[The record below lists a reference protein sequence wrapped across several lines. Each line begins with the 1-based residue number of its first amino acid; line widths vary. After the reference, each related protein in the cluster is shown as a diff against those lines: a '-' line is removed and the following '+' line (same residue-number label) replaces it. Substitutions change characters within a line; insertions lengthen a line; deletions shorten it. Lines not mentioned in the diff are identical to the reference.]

1 MGQGQALRGFKGE
14 FMGQGGSMRGFMGQ
28 GQALRGFKGEFM
40 GQGGSMRGFMGQGGS
55 MRGFM
60 VQAGSMGQDKPGV
73 KSVGQEGSVGESVGQ
88 GGCEGEEESPLQ
100 VQLREGRALAAL
112 GWWEL
117 LRGLLVFALCSHPWL
132 QQDPEFLRASRRLL
146 GARLWRAL
154 LSVSLWGHFAVG
166 RSPAAIEELS
176 RWLRARGLRPML
188 ALPIEGEGPD
198 GEGEAW
204 FEQNL
209 GAALECVGLAA
220 ASGPE
225 PAMQLKVTALLSQRL
240 CVSGAS
246 VTGSLMGSVIGSV
259 MGHPAENQHLG
270 RGLRRL
276 EEVAQAAVARR
287 VQVLVDAEMSHL
299 NPALTCL
306 TWGLMWRHN
315 RGGPRAWIWNTW
327 QAYLRD
333 TESHLAAHLAQA
345 RRSGLPCG
353 VKLVRGAYLEQ
364 ERGRARG
371 RGRPSPTWDTPEE
384 TSHSYGRC
392 LELLGAALARPGPG
406 LWLMVATHN
415 EGSVLQNRGALG
427 GARRE
432 RELLWKYIKIAP
444 KIHQN
449 SQIPK
454 FPKFQ
459 KFPHK
464 ILNFLLKNL
473 KFL

>member
-1 MGQGQALRGFKGE
+1 
-14 FMGQGGSMRGFMGQ
+14 
-28 GQALRGFKGEFM
+28 
-40 GQGGSMRGFMGQGGS
+40 
-55 MRGFM
+55 
-60 VQAGSMGQDKPGV
+60 MGQDKPGV

-132 QQDPEFLRASRRLL
+132 QQDPEAFLRASRRLL

-240 CVSGAS
+240 CKLSLRLAEPEGA
-246 VTGSLMGSVIGSV
+246 
-259 MGHPAENQHLG
+259 
-270 RGLRRL
+270 GLNP
-276 EEVAQAAVARR
+276 EEVAAMLGGQVRTPPPHTTPISPAHLVSPVSPMQAAVARR

-432 RELLWKYIKIAP
+432 RELLWAELGRRLRPWK
-444 KIHQN
+444 N
-449 SQIPK
+449 SFFK
-454 FPKFQ
+454 GEK
-459 KFPHK
+459 
-464 ILNFLLKNL
+464 LNFGSQRR
-473 KFL
+473 FMARPAEF

>member
-1 MGQGQALRGFKGE
+1 MG
-14 FMGQGGSMRGFMGQ
+14 
-28 GQALRGFKGEFM
+28 
-40 GQGGSMRGFMGQGGS
+40 
-55 MRGFM
+55 
-60 VQAGSMGQDKPGV
+60 P
-73 KSVGQEGSVGESVGQ
+73 GQ

-132 QQDPEFLRASRRLL
+132 QQDPEAFLRASRRLL

-240 CVSGAS
+240 CEKLSLRLAEPEGAGLNPEEVAAMLGGQVPELTWLS
-246 VTGSLMGSVIGSV
+246 
-259 MGHPAENQHLG
+259 PAENQHLG

-371 RGRPSPTWDTPEE
+371 
-384 TSHSYGRC
+384 YGRC

-415 EGSVLQNRGALG
+415 EGSVLQALRLSPRPSPNVSFAQLQGMGESLGMELGRSPYLARRAAENRGALG

-432 RELLWKYIKIAP
+432 RELLWAELGRRLRPWRKKDNRGGVA
-444 KIHQN
+444 
-449 SQIPK
+449 
-454 FPKFQ
+454 
-459 KFPHK
+459 
-464 ILNFLLKNL
+464 
-473 KFL
+473 